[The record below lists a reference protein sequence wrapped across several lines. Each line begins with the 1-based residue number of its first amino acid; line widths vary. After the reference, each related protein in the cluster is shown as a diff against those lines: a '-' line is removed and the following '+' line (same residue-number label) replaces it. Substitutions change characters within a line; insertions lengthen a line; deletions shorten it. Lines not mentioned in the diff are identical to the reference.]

1 MPADLVTLAHEGT
14 KAYSNTFELVHRREA
29 DGPNAIWQADHT
41 PLDILLIRPD
51 GAAAKP
57 WLTTVIDDHSR
68 AVAGYFL
75 SFEDPSALHTSLALR
90 QAIWRKEDSRWIVC
104 GIPDVLYTDNG
115 SDFTSQH
122 LEQVGADLKIRLV
135 FSIPGKP
142 RGRGRIER
150 FFSTVNEMFL
160 CELDGYAPAGGVV
173 RGKPTLTLAEF
184 DTRFRAFLLDVYHR
198 RENAETKM
206 PPVERWEA
214 NGFLP
219 RMPDSLEQLDLL
231 LIQVAKA
238 RQVRADGIHFQSLRY
253 ISTTLAAYV
262 GETVTLRIDPR
273 DMAEIRVF
281 HEDKFLC
288 RAVCAELAGETV
300 PLREILRARNRRRR
314 ELRGVLRDR
323 QAAVN
328 TLLDFK
334 RGEITE
340 KKDEPPTPT
349 DRARNNEVRTRSQ
362 AIPER
367 IDRPASVI
375 VETLEH
381 RRFAEFCDACR
392 RYRYIGLCY
401 GSPGVGKTLSARH
414 YANWEKVQ
422 AYWNHQSRTKA
433 TLKEVSKGSV
443 AFYTSPV
450 VELAQAIWSVTSRRL
465 CLLHHAA
472 IERARRYEDARMKR
486 LFIAPKSCVTQKEP
500 RWLSKC
506 PKRSTPRMLS
516 MSSGIARCE
525 WPAPCLIRLLCLS
538 STKRTGSEWPG
549 WSKCGVSLTTGVLAW
564 F

>member
-1 MPADLVTLAHEGT
+1 MSDKLKDAIEGLALQKPPLPIAALYRKVLKLSQDRGEKPPSYGTVFNIVRGLPADLVTLAHDGT
-14 KAYSNTFELVHRREA
+14 KAYSNAFELVHRREA
-29 DGPNAIWQADHT
+29 DRPNAIWQADHT
-41 PLDILLIRPD
+41 PLDILLIHPD
-51 GAAAKP
+51 GTAAKP

-90 QAIWRKEDSRWIVC
+90 QAIWRKEDPRWIVC

-150 FFSTVNEMFL
+150 FFSTVNQMLL
-160 CELDGYAPAGGVV
+160 CEMDGYAPAGGVV
-173 RGKPTLTLAEF
+173 RGNPTLTLAEF
-184 DTRFRAFLLDVYHR
+184 DRRFRAFLLDVYHR

-206 PPVERWEA
+206 QPVERWEA

-262 GETVTLRIDPR
+262 GETVTLRFDPR
-273 DMAEIRVF
+273 DMAEIRIF

-328 TLLDFK
+328 TLLDLK

-340 KKDEPPTPT
+340 KNDEPPATDKPENRATP
-349 DRARNNEVRTRSQ
+349 A
-362 AIPER
+362 
-367 IDRPASVI
+367 
-375 VETLEH
+375 LK
-381 RRFAEFCDACR
+381 
-392 RYRYIGLCY
+392 RYR
-401 GSPGVGKTLSARH
+401 
-414 YANWEKVQ
+414 NE
-422 AYWNHQSRTKA
+422 
-433 TLKEVSKGSV
+433 
-443 AFYTSPV
+443 
-450 VELAQAIWSVTSRRL
+450 
-465 CLLHHAA
+465 
-472 IERARRYEDARMKR
+472 
-486 LFIAPKSCVTQKEP
+486 
-500 RWLSKC
+500 
-506 PKRSTPRMLS
+506 
-516 MSSGIARCE
+516 
-525 WPAPCLIRLLCLS
+525 
-538 STKRTGSEWPG
+538 
-549 WSKCGVSLTTGVLAW
+549 
-564 F
+564 